1 MPADLD
7 SKASEEPKA
16 AAKDD
21 DDLFDNAE
29 PEGGM
34 PGLHQEGESHDDEQ
48 MAGYASTDA
57 SESRCP
63 SSDLDSEAEDEF
75 KPKRATSGADSP

>member
-1 MPADLD
+1 MLADLD
-7 SKASEEPKA
+7 LEAFEEPKA
-16 AAKDD
+16 EAKDD

-34 PGLHQEGESHDDEQ
+34 PGFYQEGESDDDKQ